1 MKPDSKLKEKHT
13 QKTHPENR
21 QDVDA
26 EKPNSGFEE
35 AVFEDPTKKNDKR
48 PDPNWKN
55 GKYNQ
60 EQREGGSGEKVY
72 DGE

>member
-1 MKPDSKLKEKHT
+1 MKPDSKIRDRHT
-13 QKTHPENR
+13 PKTHPENR
-21 QDVDA
+21 PDGDA
-26 EKPNSGFEE
+26 GKAPSGYED
-35 AVFEDPTKKNDKR
+35 AVFEDPTKKNEKR